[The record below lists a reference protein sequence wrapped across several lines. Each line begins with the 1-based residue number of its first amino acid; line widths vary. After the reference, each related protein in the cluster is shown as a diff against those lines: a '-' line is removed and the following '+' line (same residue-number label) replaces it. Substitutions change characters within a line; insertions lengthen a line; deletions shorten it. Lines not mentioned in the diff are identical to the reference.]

1 MRVLLVEDSDL
12 VRERLV
18 AMLTEVREVDQV
30 MAAATV
36 SEALRR
42 LAEETATVVVL
53 DMRLPD
59 GDGFRVLRAARALR
73 PAPAVVVLTSF
84 ADEEMRSTCL
94 EAGAAEF
101 LDKRTDFERL
111 PAVVTE
117 LAGQVM

>member
-30 MAAATV
+30 MAAPTV